1 MYHTLSNFIHGFC
14 PSFQWHFLVR
24 LLCRACIVSG
34 SFIHFTVSFLTL
46 DLSDSS
52 CKPGYFLAMGLA
64 GPEGRS
70 RNSGDNINIAANARG
85 KNLHYSSRYTATA
98 LGR

>member
-1 MYHTLSNFIHGFC
+1 
-14 PSFQWHFLVR
+14 
-24 LLCRACIVSG
+24 
-34 SFIHFTVSFLTL
+34 
-46 DLSDSS
+46 
-52 CKPGYFLAMGLA
+52 MGLA